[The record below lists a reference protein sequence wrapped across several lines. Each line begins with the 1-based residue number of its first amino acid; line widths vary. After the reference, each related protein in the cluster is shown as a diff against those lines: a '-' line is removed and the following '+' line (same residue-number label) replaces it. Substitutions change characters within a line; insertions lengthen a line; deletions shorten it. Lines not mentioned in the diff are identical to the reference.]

1 MIGPMERS
9 GGIVRALVM
18 AGFVLAATL
27 PLVVPGFDATAGAAP
42 TGRVVAPLP
51 PLHVVHPTGA
61 ASGSAAA
68 VPYLA
73 DPAGQRVILRGVAAS
88 GFEDQAYTGAT
99 GTTPHYPIDPT
110 SYAGTCPANDGL
122 APDPPVCQDDFTQ
135 MQADGFNLVRLT
147 INWSELEPTPG
158 TYSTTFLDRIA
169 QVVGWA
175 GQQGI
180 RVILDMHQ
188 DNYSRFLTSPAD
200 ASVPQQPAPSGCS
213 PGDGQDG
220 APAWAVFTDGKPS
233 CTLDGVNLAE
243 SEAFLN
249 FWDNRTVPGPQG
261 EAPGTGLQDHYLGA
275 LEALATRFAGN
286 PAVLGYEVMNEPQP
300 GSSASLPFTNL
311 YNFSDQQLLPF
322 TERAIE
328 ALTGVRDDKPTCP
341 ASDPSGTAAQAALDR
356 TVVPQVPSEV
366 DPCAYPPGPT
376 PITGQMVL
384 FEPTGYSNLVDFAPQ
399 LSLPAPPGHPFSLY
413 PDLVFAPHV
422 YTHVFTLDTLLGG
435 ASPSG
440 PQYPASYSYGYATA
454 ESEAAAYGA
463 ALLVTEFG
471 DAPSSDGTI
480 LAGMV
485 AAQRQAEVGTVFWT
499 WKENCG
505 ALTGPCPNGWG
516 VYSPPV
522 PSGGTLPQNGPLDTA
537 RLALLTSNPTFD
549 GTGSPPPPTQATPS
563 LAPLA
568 EPQARAQL
576 DAYVAALGAPG
587 SPAVDRSL
595 ASEFTALMGIL
606 LGAPAADPNLA
617 TPPVGCSQALAPGT
631 VVGTAASA
639 GGTGYWIA
647 NFAGQ
652 VVACGDAPTVATP
665 ITTAHP
671 IVGMAADAT
680 GNGYWLV
687 ASDGGIFS
695 FGDAGFHGSMG
706 GRPLDQPVVGMAAD
720 ATGNG
725 YWLVASDGGIFSFG
739 DAGFHGAAV

>member
-1 MIGPMERS
+1 MRILTVVG
-9 GGIVRALVM
+9 
-18 AGFVLAATL
+18 AATFAVL
-27 PLVVPGFDATAGAAP
+27 LMVSAPPATAADGPVAPSAGAGAPGPVPSNRVVPS
-42 TGRVVAPLP
+42 LP
-51 PLHVVHPTGA
+51 PLHVVHPVGA
-61 ASGSAAA
+61 APGSTAA

-99 GTTPHYPIDPT
+99 GTTPHYTIDPAAYT
-110 SYAGTCPANDGL
+110 GGACPVNDGL
-122 APDPPVCQDDFTQ
+122 SPDPPVCQDDFTQ

-158 TYSTTFLDRIA
+158 TYSTMFLDRIA

-175 GQQGI
+175 AQDGI

-200 ASVPQQPAPSGCS
+200 ASVPQQPAPSGCTPS
-213 PGDGQDG
+213 NGQDG

-243 SEAFLN
+243 AQAFLN
-249 FWDNRTVPGPQG
+249 FWENKTVPGPQG
-261 EAPGTGLQDHYLGA
+261 EAPGTGLQDHYIGA

-300 GSSASLPFTNL
+300 GTSAALPFTNL
-311 YNFSDQQLLPF
+311 YDFSDQQLLPF

-341 ASDPSGTAAQAALDR
+341 SSDPSGTAAEAALGR

-376 PITGQMVL
+376 LINGQMVL
-384 FEPTGYSNLVDFAPQ
+384 FEPTGYTNLVDFAPQ
-399 LSLPAPPGHPFSLY
+399 RSLPAPPGHPFSQY
-413 PDLVFAPHV
+413 PDLVFSPHI
-422 YTHVFTLDTLLGG
+422 YTHVFTLDTELGG
-435 ASPSG
+435 TSPSG
-440 PQYPASYSYGYATA
+440 PQYPPSYTFGYATA
-454 ESEAAAYGA
+454 ESEAAAFGA

-471 DAPSSDGTI
+471 DPPARDGTI

-505 ALTGPCPNGWG
+505 APTGPCPNGWG

-522 PSGGTLPQNGPLDTA
+522 PSGGTLAQNGPLDTA

-549 GTGSPPPPTQATPS
+549 GSGTPPPSTQATPS
-563 LAPLA
+563 LAPVA

-576 DAYVAALGAPG
+576 DAYITALGAPTA
-587 SPAVDRSL
+587 PAADRAL
-595 ASEFTALMGIL
+595 AGEFTALVGIL
-606 LGAPAADPNLA
+606 LGPPSADPNLVP
-617 TPPVGCSQALAPGT
+617 TSCSQALPSGS
-631 VVGTAASA
+631 VVGTAPSGA
-639 GGTGYWIA
+639 TGYWIA
-647 NFAGQ
+647 DQTGQ
-652 VVACGDAPTVATP
+652 VVACGSAPAVATAF
-665 ITTAHP
+665 TTSHP
-671 IVGMAADAT
+671 IVGIAADPT
-680 GNGYWLV
+680 GGGYWLV
-687 ASDGGIFS
+687 ASDGGVFA
-695 FGDAGFHGSMG
+695 FGDAPFSGSMG
-706 GRPLDQPVVGMAAD
+706 GRPLNRPIVGIAAD
-720 ATGNG
+720 PTDG
-725 YWLVASDGGIFSFG
+725 YWLVASDGGVFAFG
-739 DAGFHGAAV
+739 DAPFSGSAA